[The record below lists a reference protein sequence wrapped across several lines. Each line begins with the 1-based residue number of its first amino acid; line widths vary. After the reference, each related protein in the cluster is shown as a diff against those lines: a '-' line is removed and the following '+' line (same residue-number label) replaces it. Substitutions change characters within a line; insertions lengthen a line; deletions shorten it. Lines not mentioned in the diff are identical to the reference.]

1 MPPSPAGRRTAAR
14 KSGKA
19 APRACRKAAPALTN
33 IDTLRYYWE
42 KSEYTLAEIA
52 HLTGSSQVAISR
64 AAKAEGFGKR
74 TFRGLA
80 KSRRRKACE
89 GEICPGLLA
98 CPKRNIL
105 SSRLLHV
112 VEREIFRLNGPL
124 SEAAVD
130 VRALSALS
138 TVLGRLFL
146 FDRDNVS
153 EDHARDIDPYAPPI
167 ARRIRDA
174 IAEAL
179 GGSAEGH
186 ATGGD
191 EP

>member
-1 MPPSPAGRRTAAR
+1 MPPSPAGRRAPAR
-14 KSGKA
+14 KGGKA
-19 APRACRKAAPALTN
+19 TPRAGRKAAPVLTD
-33 IDTLRYYWE
+33 IETLRYYWE

-52 HLTGSSQVAISR
+52 HLTGSSQVSISR
-64 AAKAEGFGKR
+64 AAKENGFGKR
-74 TFRGLA
+74 TYKGLA
-80 KSRRRKACE
+80 KARRHKACE

-124 SEAAVD
+124 SEQAVD

-179 GGSAEGH
+179 GGPADGG
-186 ATGGD
+186 AAGGD